1 MPQHLK
7 FLPLVTSLILIG
19 CASTQTNS
27 PNEQAYL
34 SSATNNLRANQPRI
48 ALESTAQAIKLNSNN
63 YQTYYL
69 QAQAYQQLGESLNAT
84 TNYQQALELNSSN
97 VAVITSYANFLCANQ
112 DYVNAET
119 QYAKAYQLGQQYNVG
134 WEQTASDHGDCLSN
148 QNKLNLAIESYQ
160 IAINGAN
167 KPASAYLGLSYVY
180 ILQQDFIHATYA
192 ISQYPGEDTPQSL
205 RLKIAAYDGLAKNPN
220 VNAKN
225 KSILKT
231 KTTAF
236 KSKLA
241 KFEPSSSNKKAI
253 KTKPIPTI
261 SNFSNSSADNIVIS
275 NTSPTS
281 QPPVAVKLSSPA
293 QKTPATQ
300 SKTVTAQKAVAT
312 ASKTTTAKKPT
323 SKPKTFA
330 SRIQKNSHGRHYI
343 VVEAGDTLFK
353 LAQQSKRSEAKLT
366 QLNKLKTKNV
376 PLDTRLYLD

>member
-1 MPQHLK
+1 MPQQLK
-7 FLPLVTSLILIG
+7 ILPLITALTLIG
-19 CASTQTNS
+19 CASTNPNS
-27 PNEQAYL
+27 PTEQAYL

-48 ALESTAQAIKLNSNN
+48 ALESTAQALKLNSNN
-63 YQTYYL
+63 YQAYYL

-84 TNYQQALELNSSN
+84 TNYQQALKLNSSN
-97 VAVITSYANFLCANQ
+97 VEVITSYANFLCANQ
-112 DYVNAET
+112 DYVSAET

-134 WEQTASDHGDCLSN
+134 WEQTASDHGDCLSQ

-180 ILQQDFIHATYA
+180 IMQQDFIHATYS

-231 KTTAF
+231 KTGAF
-236 KSKLA
+236 KSQLA
-241 KFEPSSSNKKAI
+241 KLERSNGNNIVSKTTPSAVL
-253 KTKPIPTI
+253 
-261 SNFSNSSADNIVIS
+261 SNSSADNIVIS
-275 NTSPTS
+275 NTPPTS
-281 QPPVAVKLSSPA
+281 QAPVAVKLVSPA
-293 QKTPATQ
+293 QKTP
-300 SKTVTAQKAVAT
+300 SIPNKIVTAQKAVAT
-312 ASKTTTAKKPT
+312 ASKTTATKKAPA
-323 SKPKTFA
+323 KPKTFA
-330 SRIQKNSHGRHYI
+330 SRIQKNTQGRHYI

-353 LAQQSKRSEAKLT
+353 LAQQSKHSEAKLT

>member
-1 MPQHLK
+1 MPQQLK
-7 FLPLVTSLILIG
+7 ILPLITALTLIG
-19 CASTQTNS
+19 CASTNPNS
-27 PNEQAYL
+27 PTEQAYL

-48 ALESTAQAIKLNSNN
+48 ALESTAQALKLNSNN
-63 YQTYYL
+63 YQAYYL

-84 TNYQQALELNSSN
+84 TNYQQALKLNSSN
-97 VAVITSYANFLCANQ
+97 VEVITSYANFLCANQ
-112 DYVNAET
+112 DYVSAET

-134 WEQTASDHGDCLSN
+134 WEQTASDHGDCLSQ

-180 ILQQDFIHATYA
+180 IMQQDFIHATYS

-231 KTTAF
+231 KTGAF
-236 KSKLA
+236 KSQLA
-241 KFEPSSSNKKAI
+241 KLERSNGNNIVSKTTPSAVL
-253 KTKPIPTI
+253 
-261 SNFSNSSADNIVIS
+261 SNSSADNIVIS
-275 NTSPTS
+275 NTPPTS
-281 QPPVAVKLSSPA
+281 QAPVAVKLVSPA
-293 QKTPATQ
+293 QKTP
-300 SKTVTAQKAVAT
+300 SIPNKIVTAQKAVAT
-312 ASKTTTAKKPT
+312 ASKTTATKKPT
-323 SKPKTFA
+323 AKSKTFA
-330 SRIQKNSHGRHYI
+330 SRIQKNTQGRHYI

-353 LAQQSKRSEAKLT
+353 LAQQSKHSEAKLT

>member
-1 MPQHLK
+1 MPQQLK
-7 FLPLVTSLILIG
+7 ILPLITALTLIG
-19 CASTQTNS
+19 CASTN
-27 PNEQAYL
+27 PNNPTEQAYL

-48 ALESTAQAIKLNSNN
+48 ALESTAQALKLNSNN
-63 YQTYYL
+63 YQAYYL

-84 TNYQQALELNSSN
+84 TNYQQALKLNSSN
-97 VAVITSYANFLCANQ
+97 VEVITSYANFLCANQ
-112 DYVNAET
+112 DYISAET

-134 WEQTASDHGDCLSN
+134 WEQTASDHGDCLSQ

-180 ILQQDFIHATYA
+180 IMQQDFIHATYS

-231 KTTAF
+231 KTAAF
-236 KSKLA
+236 KSQLA
-241 KFEPSSSNKKAI
+241 KLERSNGNNIVSKTTPSAVL
-253 KTKPIPTI
+253 
-261 SNFSNSSADNIVIS
+261 SNSSADNIVIS
-275 NTSPTS
+275 NTPPTS
-281 QPPVAVKLSSPA
+281 QAPVAVKLVSPA
-293 QKTPATQ
+293 QKTP
-300 SKTVTAQKAVAT
+300 SIPNKTLTAQKAVAT

-323 SKPKTFA
+323 AKPKTFA
-330 SRIQKNSHGRHYI
+330 SRIQKNTHGRHYI

-353 LAQQSKRSEAKLT
+353 LAQQSQRSEAKLT

>member
-1 MPQHLK
+1 MPQQLK
-7 FLPLVTSLILIG
+7 ILPLITALTLIG
-19 CASTQTNS
+19 CASTNPNS
-27 PNEQAYL
+27 PTEQAYL

-48 ALESTAQAIKLNSNN
+48 ALESTAQALKLNSNN
-63 YQTYYL
+63 YQAYYL

-84 TNYQQALELNSSN
+84 TNYQQALKLNSSN
-97 VAVITSYANFLCANQ
+97 VEVITSYANFLCANQ
-112 DYVNAET
+112 DYVSAET

-134 WEQTASDHGDCLSN
+134 WEQTASDHGDCLSQ

-180 ILQQDFIHATYA
+180 IMQQDFIHATYS
-192 ISQYPGEDTPQSL
+192 I
-205 RLKIAAYDGLAKNPN
+205 NPN

-231 KTTAF
+231 KTGAF
-236 KSKLA
+236 KSQLA
-241 KFEPSSSNKKAI
+241 KLERSNGNNIVSKTTPSAVL
-253 KTKPIPTI
+253 
-261 SNFSNSSADNIVIS
+261 SNSSADNIVIS
-275 NTSPTS
+275 NTPPTS
-281 QPPVAVKLSSPA
+281 QARVAVKLVSPA
-293 QKTPATQ
+293 QKTP
-300 SKTVTAQKAVAT
+300 SISNKTLTAQKAVAT

-323 SKPKTFA
+323 AKPKTFA
-330 SRIQKNSHGRHYI
+330 SRIQKNTHGRHYI

-353 LAQQSKRSEAKLT
+353 LAQQSQRSEAKLT

>member
-1 MPQHLK
+1 MPQQLK
-7 FLPLVTSLILIG
+7 ILPLITALTLIG
-19 CASTQTNS
+19 CASTNPNS
-27 PNEQAYL
+27 PTEQAYL

-48 ALESTAQAIKLNSNN
+48 ALESTAQALKLNSNN
-63 YQTYYL
+63 YQAYYL

-84 TNYQQALELNSSN
+84 TNYQQALKLNSSN
-97 VAVITSYANFLCANQ
+97 VEVITSYANFLCANQ
-112 DYVNAET
+112 DYVSAET

-134 WEQTASDHGDCLSN
+134 WEQTASDHGDCLSQ

-180 ILQQDFIHATYA
+180 IMQQDFIHATYS

-231 KTTAF
+231 KTGAF
-236 KSKLA
+236 KSQLA
-241 KFEPSSSNKKAI
+241 KLERSNGNNIVSKTTPSAVL
-253 KTKPIPTI
+253 
-261 SNFSNSSADNIVIS
+261 SNSSADNIVIS
-275 NTSPTS
+275 NTPPTS
-281 QPPVAVKLSSPA
+281 QAPVAVKLISPA
-293 QKTPATQ
+293 QKTP
-300 SKTVTAQKAVAT
+300 SISNKTLTAQKAVAT

-323 SKPKTFA
+323 AKPKTFA
-330 SRIQKNSHGRHYI
+330 SRIQKNTHGRHYI

-353 LAQQSKRSEAKLT
+353 LAQQSQRSEAKLT

>member
-1 MPQHLK
+1 MPQQLK
-7 FLPLVTSLILIG
+7 ILPLITALTLIG
-19 CASTQTNS
+19 CASTNPNS
-27 PNEQAYL
+27 PTEQAYL

-48 ALESTAQAIKLNSNN
+48 ALESTAQALKLNSNN
-63 YQTYYL
+63 YQAYYL

-84 TNYQQALELNSSN
+84 TNYQQALKLNSSN
-97 VAVITSYANFLCANQ
+97 VEVITSYANFLCANQ
-112 DYVNAET
+112 DYVSAET

-134 WEQTASDHGDCLSN
+134 WEQTASDHGDCLSQ

-180 ILQQDFIHATYA
+180 IMQQDFIHATYS

-231 KTTAF
+231 KTGAF
-236 KSKLA
+236 KSQLA
-241 KFEPSSSNKKAI
+241 KLERSNGNNIVSKTTPSAVL
-253 KTKPIPTI
+253 
-261 SNFSNSSADNIVIS
+261 SNSSADNIVIS
-275 NTSPTS
+275 NTPPTS
-281 QPPVAVKLSSPA
+281 QAPVAVKLVSPA
-293 QKTPATQ
+293 QKTP
-300 SKTVTAQKAVAT
+300 SIPNKIVTAQKAVAT
-312 ASKTTTAKKPT
+312 ASKTTATKKAPA
-323 SKPKTFA
+323 KPKTFA
-330 SRIQKNSHGRHYI
+330 SRIQKNTQGRHYI

>member
-1 MPQHLK
+1 MPQQLK
-7 FLPLVTSLILIG
+7 FLPLITALTLIG
-19 CASTQTNS
+19 CASTNPNS
-27 PNEQAYL
+27 PTEQAYL

-48 ALESTAQAIKLNSNN
+48 ALESTAQALKLNSNN
-63 YQTYYL
+63 YQAYYL

-84 TNYQQALELNSSN
+84 TNYQQALKLNSSN

-112 DYVNAET
+112 DYVSAET

-148 QNKLNLAIESYQ
+148 QNKLSLAIESYQ

-180 ILQQDFIHATYA
+180 IMQQDFIHATYS

-231 KTTAF
+231 KTAAF

-241 KFEPSSSNKKAI
+241 KLEPARSNKKMP

-261 SNFSNSSADNIVIS
+261 SNSSADNIVIS
-275 NTSPTS
+275 NSSPTS
-281 QPPVAVKLSSPA
+281 QAPVAVKLASPA
-293 QKTPATQ
+293 QKTP
-300 SKTVTAQKAVAT
+300 SIPNKTVTAQKAVST

-323 SKPKTFA
+323 AKPKTFA
-330 SRIQKNSHGRHYI
+330 SRIQKNTHGRHYI

-353 LAQQSKRSEAKLT
+353 LAQQSKLTEAKLT